1 MAKLFLW
8 SLGISLCLTSFAL
21 SASPRQDCTIKEQEV
36 SPRLELKEIQS
47 QINKAFGESM
57 QVQKADKLDQ
67 LIRALEQSK
76 ANTSASVS
84 KLITY
89 WHSYAL
95 YYKAIYHIQAKQ
107 PSEASKAVSKALEL
121 LEEIPTKDSEEYA
134 MMARLEGL
142 GLAFAGPKAPI
153 MAQSMVKHGHLA
165 MKLGPQNPR
174 AYVVAGIN
182 DFYTPKSFGGRTM
195 AKKYLTKALELSAQG
210 ADTPYA
216 PSWGREEAYEY
227 LIRYLVEEEKGE
239 GAKKLQEQALKEFPN
254 SFMIKTL
261 QIK

>member
-1 MAKLFLW
+1 MVKQLLCT
-8 SLGISLCLTSFAL
+8 LGISLCLTSFTL
-21 SASPRQDCTIKEQEV
+21 PASPRQDCTLKEQEV

-57 QVQKADKLDQ
+57 QVQKANNLDQ
-67 LIRALEQSK
+67 LILALEQSK
-76 ANTSASVS
+76 ANTNANVS

-89 WHSYAL
+89 WLSYAL
-95 YYKAIYHIQAKQ
+95 YYKAIYHMQTQ
-107 PSEASKAVSKALEL
+107 QSSEASKAVSRALEL
-121 LEEIPTKDSEEYA
+121 LEEVSTKDSEEYA
-134 MMARLEGL
+134 IEGL
-142 GLAFAGPKAPI
+142 GLAFAGSKAPT
-153 MAQSMVKHGHLA
+153 MAQSMIKHGHLA
-165 MKLGPQNPR
+165 MKLDPQNPR

-195 AKKYLTKALELSAQG
+195 AKKYLTKALELSAQRSIS
-210 ADTPYA
+210 PYA

-239 GAKKLQEQALKEFPN
+239 GARKLQEQALKEFPN
-254 SFMIKTL
+254 SFMIRTL

>member
-1 MAKLFLW
+1 MVKLLLCT
-8 SLGISLCLTSFAL
+8 LGISLCLTSFTF
-21 SASPRQDCTIKEQEV
+21 SASPRQDCTIKKQEV

-57 QVQKADKLDQ
+57 QVQKANNLDQ
-67 LIRALEQSK
+67 LILALEQSK
-76 ANTSASVS
+76 ANKSASVS

-95 YYKAIYHIQAKQ
+95 YYKAIYHMQTKQ
-107 PSEASKAVSKALEL
+107 PSEASKAVSRALEL
-121 LEEIPTKDSEEYA
+121 LEEMPTKDSEEYA
-134 MMARLEGL
+134 MIARLEGL
-142 GLAFAGPKAPI
+142 GLAFAGPKAPT
-153 MAQSMVKHGHLA
+153 MAQSMIKHEHLA
-165 MKLGPQNPR
+165 MKLDPQNPR
-174 AYVVAGIN
+174 AYIVAGIN

-195 AKKYLTKALELSAQG
+195 AKKYLTKALELSAQRSIS
-210 ADTPYA
+210 PYA

-239 GAKKLQEQALKEFPN
+239 GARKLQEQALKEFPN
-254 SFMIKTL
+254 SFMIRTL